1 MGDNIHLR
9 MVHKRA
15 KGNAAKNAA
24 AANRLADGDRITDRT
39 AEQSRCAQARKSLDQ
54 RRIES
59 GDGS

>member
-15 KGNAAKNAA
+15 KGNTAENAA
-24 AANRLADGDRITDRT
+24 AANRPTDGDRITDRT
-39 AEQSRCAQARKSLDQ
+39 AEQSRRVQARKSLDQ
-54 RRIES
+54 HRIES